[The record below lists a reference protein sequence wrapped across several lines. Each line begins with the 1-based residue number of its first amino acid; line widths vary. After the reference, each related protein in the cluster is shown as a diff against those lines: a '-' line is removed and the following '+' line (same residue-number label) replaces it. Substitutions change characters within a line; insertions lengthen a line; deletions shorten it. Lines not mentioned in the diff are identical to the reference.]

1 MTQKR
6 EGFVIVANKG
16 KSLAMRVKEEMTEWL
31 IDQGQIVIAEGEPLK
46 MLARY
51 VIALGGDGTAIRT
64 VTEYSIYGVIMI
76 PINIDGGVGFV
87 TIGNAK
93 NWKSVLGK
101 IIRGKYIAEK
111 RIGLELEYKG
121 IKYGPFANDVV
132 LKHTASMATMKLLVN
147 GHVVYRAMTADGF
160 IIAAPTGS
168 TGYNVSAG
176 GTIALPGI
184 ECLFATPMYSDQFNV
199 KPLVMTPDSIITME
213 LVGAKPSGVVN
224 LVADGKIISNMAV
237 GEKIIVKQHETRLLF
252 AVTDSNEFYRALQI
266 KKGLSR

>member
-1 MTQKR
+1 MTHKR
-6 EGFVIVANKG
+6 EGFVIVANSEKP
-16 KSLAMRVKEEMTEWL
+16 LAMRVKEEMTKWL
-31 IDQGQIVIAEGEPLK
+31 IAEGQIVITDDEPLK

-87 TIGNAK
+87 TIGNVK

-101 IIRGKYIAEK
+101 IIKGKYIAEK

-168 TGYNVSAG
+168 TGYSVSAG

-199 KPLVMTPDSIITME
+199 KPLVMTPNSIITME

-224 LVADGKIISNMAV
+224 LVADGKIISNMTV